1 MNTGRGSEANGCSLP
16 RHQGELCLL
25 LNWKHYTSR
34 HHTDLYYQKSL
45 SHQGTYVLKKKS
57 HHSPSGFPLL
67 DILAEPSSFL
77 YLFIY
82 LFIYLFFL
90 GNSSSSL
97 ASDLGAI
104 PSRESSLLSAVH
116 AGSVYVL
123 QILLTAS
130 PSLSQTLSYHSG
142 SSTDRNLGS
151 MLR

>member
-16 RHQGELCLL
+16 RRQGELCLL
-25 LNWKHYTSR
+25 LNGKHYTSR

-45 SHQGTYVLKKKS
+45 SHQGTYVLKKNLPIVPLVFLCWTFLLILL
-57 HHSPSGFPLL
+57 PSL
-67 DILAEPSSFL
+67 
-77 YLFIY
+77 IY
-82 LFIYLFFL
+82 LCFFL

-97 ASDLGAI
+97 ASDLGTI
-104 PSRESSLLSAVH
+104 PSRESSLLSAGH
-116 AGSVYVL
+116 AGSVYLL

-142 SSTDRNLGS
+142 SSTDCNLGS